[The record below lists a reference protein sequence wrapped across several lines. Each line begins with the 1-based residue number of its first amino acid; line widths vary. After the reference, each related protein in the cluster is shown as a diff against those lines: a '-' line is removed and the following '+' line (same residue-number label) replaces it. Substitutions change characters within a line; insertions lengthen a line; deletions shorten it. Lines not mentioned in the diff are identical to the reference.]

1 MINFKSVYQKPG
13 ILLAITV
20 SLGIIGLT
28 VYSFTKKKNI
38 EEQKRRKKIKS
49 QTNVNIG
56 GRL

>member
-56 GRL
+56 GWL